1 MEKII
6 SEIKNTANK
15 VAKKS
20 SELMELSKVKI
31 SIINT
36 KSAIDS
42 NFKKLGELL
51 YLSQKENAD
60 DNTENFNEIISE
72 IDNLYEKLS
81 EYKDISA
88 ALSNKKLC
96 PECEKANESEAVFC
110 SHCGY
115 NFTL

>member
-20 SELMELSKVKI
+20 SELVELSKVKI

-51 YLSQKENAD
+51 YLSQKDNAD
-60 DNTENFNEIISE
+60 DNTESFNEIISE
-72 IDNLYEKLS
+72 IDSLYEKLS
-81 EYKDISA
+81 EYNDVSA
-88 ALSNKKLC
+88 TLSNKKVC
-96 PECEKANESEAVFC
+96 PECEKANDNDASFC
-110 SHCGY
+110 SRCGY
-115 NFTL
+115 NFTI